1 MPVVVA
7 NRWVTFAA
15 QSLVFFLVSAGTFS
29 SLGVVLPAM
38 VRELHWSWTQ
48 AGLGYTFLGLSCGL
62 SSVATAALIRR
73 IGVRRTLL
81 LGTLML
87 VTGFGALALTH
98 SVWVYLAG
106 TLIIG
111 LAFSLSATVPGT
123 HVLTGLFERRSTLL
137 GAYFTIGALGGVA
150 GPLMYVA
157 LAPAFGWRAYWW
169 VFVTASAVLGLFAA
183 GTVPSHVDERPS
195 ADSHP
200 DPVVGPPLIEGLH
213 EWSVRMAL
221 ATSQF
226 YVIVGAYTM
235 YLLINTT
242 AHGFAVEH
250 LAEHGI
256 SKDAAAY
263 MLSVE
268 ALIGAG
274 VSVIGGL
281 LGERVRSKTL
291 LIIALISLIGG
302 MSALAWAHGNQGAQ
316 GSAWAEFLGHPLM
329 LGYALGVGI
338 GFGLSFVASTML
350 LLTYFGRRAYLEL
363 YSIMC
368 LLSTA
373 AALGPAVGG
382 WARDTLGSF
391 AGVFLL
397 CALAA
402 FIMLIATALMRP
414 PGLAADRRAKTGAPI
429 PMPDRT

>member
-38 VRELHWSWTQ
+38 VRDLHWNWTQ

-106 TLIIG
+106 TLIVG

-169 VFVTASAVLGLFAA
+169 VFVSASAVLGLFAA

-195 ADSHP
+195 ADNHP
-200 DPVVGPPLIEGLH
+200 DSVAAPSLIEGLH
-213 EWSVRMAL
+213 EWSVRKAL

-250 LAEHGI
+250 LTERGV

-281 LGERVRSKTL
+281 LGERVRSKIL
-291 LIIALISLIGG
+291 LIVSLIALIGG
-302 MSALAWAHGNQGAQ
+302 MSALAWAHGNPGPP

-329 LGYALGVGI
+329 LSYALGVGI

-402 FIMLIATALMRP
+402 FVMLIATALMRP
-414 PGLAADRRAKTGAPI
+414 PGLAAALRSKSGAAI

>member
-1 MPVVVA
+1 
-7 NRWVTFAA
+7 
-15 QSLVFFLVSAGTFS
+15 
-29 SLGVVLPAM
+29 
-38 VRELHWSWTQ
+38 
-48 AGLGYTFLGLSCGL
+48 
-62 SSVATAALIRR
+62 
-73 IGVRRTLL
+73 
-81 LGTLML
+81 
-87 VTGFGALALTH
+87 
-98 SVWVYLAG
+98 
-106 TLIIG
+106 
-111 LAFSLSATVPGT
+111 
-123 HVLTGLFERRSTLL
+123 
-137 GAYFTIGALGGVA
+137 
-150 GPLMYVA
+150 MYVA

-169 VFVTASAVLGLFAA
+169 VFVAASAVLGLFAA

-195 ADSHP
+195 ADNHP
-200 DPVVGPPLIEGLH
+200 DPVGAPPLIEGLH
-213 EWSVRMAL
+213 EWSVRKAL

-250 LAEHGI
+250 LTEHGV

-268 ALIGAG
+268 ALIGAC

-291 LIIALISLIGG
+291 LVVSLVALIGG
-302 MSALAWAHGNQGAQ
+302 MSALAWAHGNPGAQ
-316 GSAWAEFLGHPLM
+316 VSAWAEFLGHPLM
-329 LGYALGVGI
+329 LGYAVGVGI

-402 FIMLIATALMRP
+402 FLMLIATALMRP
-414 PGLAADRRAKTGAPI
+414 PGLATALRSKAPVPMADPT
-429 PMPDRT
+429 